1 MSKIKSVLRAILKA
15 LAEGRF
21 LHWVVQRIDKIGAW
35 ISRYLICRFTK
46 VQKNTIVFMTY
57 GNNYFCNPKYIAEE
71 ILRQKLPWRLVW
83 VTAPKKG
90 KAKRGDVP
98 MEIEVVK
105 RNSFEAIRATAQAKV
120 WVDNAINFY
129 WDRNPHKKKSQVYLQ
144 TWHGSMGIKR
154 MGEDNV
160 QSPRWVRT
168 AKKTGKNTDYCI
180 SNSDFETMVF
190 RTSYWKDEQANQIL
204 MYGHA
209 GMTACSS
216 RKNAPRCGRTLRSG
230 MGSTRRR
237 RSSCTRLPSVTAAT
251 RNTRTWISKRCARL
265 STSDSAESGV
275 SSCGCTSMTVGKR
288 SPSIRATII

>member
-1 MSKIKSVLRAILKA
+1 MSKIKNVLRAILKA

-105 RNSFEAIRATAQAKV
+105 RNSFEAIRATAQA
-120 WVDNAINFY
+120 
-129 WDRNPHKKKSQVYLQ
+129 
-144 TWHGSMGIKR
+144 
-154 MGEDNV
+154 
-160 QSPRWVRT
+160 
-168 AKKTGKNTDYCI
+168 
-180 SNSDFETMVF
+180 
-190 RTSYWKDEQANQIL
+190 
-204 MYGHA
+204 
-209 GMTACSS
+209 
-216 RKNAPRCGRTLRSG
+216 
-230 MGSTRRR
+230 
-237 RSSCTRLPSVTAAT
+237 
-251 RNTRTWISKRCARL
+251 
-265 STSDSAESGV
+265 
-275 SSCGCTSMTVGKR
+275 
-288 SPSIRATII
+288 

>member
-1 MSKIKSVLRAILKA
+1 MSKIKNVLRAILKA
-15 LAEGRF
+15 MAEGRF

-129 WDRNPHKKKSQVYLQ
+129 WDRNPHKKKEPGVPADL
-144 TWHGSMGIKR
+144 
-154 MGEDNV
+154 
-160 QSPRWVRT
+160 
-168 AKKTGKNTDYCI
+168 
-180 SNSDFETMVF
+180 
-190 RTSYWKDEQANQIL
+190 
-204 MYGHA
+204 
-209 GMTACSS
+209 
-216 RKNAPRCGRTLRSG
+216 
-230 MGSTRRR
+230 
-237 RSSCTRLPSVTAAT
+237 
-251 RNTRTWISKRCARL
+251 ARL
-265 STSDSAESGV
+265 HGHQADGRGQCAEPPLGPYREKD
-275 SSCGCTSMTVGKR
+275 GQKYR
-288 SPSIRATII
+288 LLHLQQ